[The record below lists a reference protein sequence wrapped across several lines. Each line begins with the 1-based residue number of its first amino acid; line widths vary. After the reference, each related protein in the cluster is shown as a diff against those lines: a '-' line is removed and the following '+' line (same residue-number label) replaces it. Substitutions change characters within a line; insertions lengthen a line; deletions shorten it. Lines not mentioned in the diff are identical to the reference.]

1 MNMQKHEH
9 AKRRMEMKKST
20 WWFSVN
26 GGTHGFGPV
35 DLGFLVGKRQAE
47 KEIRI
52 RFNLKKGELK
62 EVWPGKY

>member
-1 MNMQKHEH
+1 
-9 AKRRMEMKKST
+9 MKKST